1 MLEVQNSPRPQ
12 QAPQPEEVCIECM
25 TRDRDMADVI
35 VTGPGIWDRD
45 SDVHLRDLLERED
58 EEERAWRDRH
68 AAELAVPDNKLRPPR
83 RASKGHR
90 LTEQNLKIWLQL
102 VCVIV
107 FHILF
112 SRADPPHVRIPK
124 NRMHV

>member
-1 MLEVQNSPRPQ
+1 M
-12 QAPQPEEVCIECM
+12 M
-25 TRDRDMADVI
+25 RDRDMADVI

-68 AAELAVPDNKLRPPR
+68 AAELAVPGNKLRPPR

-102 VCVIV
+102 VRVIV
-107 FHILF
+107 FHISF
-112 SRADPPHVRIPK
+112 SPLTRSVHIRILK
-124 NRMHV
+124 RHMHV